1 MNTQK
6 TKGIPP
12 QKEKKLQVELKN
24 LEKQI
29 KEIIRNNKFLRD
41 NLKIEAGYVLEANE
55 SEEASEKSYDD
66 MTDIGI
72 IRLAKDI
79 DYIEGDDLDDA
90 PFNCNGDILSGKEII
105 LKKGYFAVV
114 CKIK

>member
-1 MNTQK
+1 MTESK
-6 TKGIPP
+6 KEGMPP
-12 QKEKKLQVELKN
+12 QKGRKLKVEIEK

-29 KEIIRNNKFLRD
+29 EEIIRNNKVLRD

-55 SEEASEKSYDD
+55 SEEAGEKSYDD

-72 IRLAKDI
+72 IRLAKDM
-79 DYIEGDDLDDA
+79 DDVEGDDLDDT
-90 PFNCNGDILSGKEII
+90 PFNCNGSILAGNEII
-105 LKKGYFAVV
+105 LKKGYFAVI